1 VATYQKRRACVLV
14 KAYPQPSKQYEE
26 TVCVAAVTEDSRLL
40 RLYPIRFRHLDPS
53 RRFERFDWL
62 EIEMTKATEDPRP
75 ESFRV
80 KEDTITILKR
90 GREATPEERA
100 KLWLPCVVP
109 SLTSLHEAQRETHKS
124 LGIVRPDPGSIR
136 FKFQRIDKA
145 VQEEREAIQD
155 VYRAQQSLLEDSLE
169 KLPAPEYAF
178 RYWFTSDGHEHSM
191 QLHDWEVEATYHA
204 YKRRYGSPEKAL
216 EKMVEYYEQIAPA
229 RNLHL
234 IMGNMHKRPYQ
245 FIVIGVLR
253 TTADLGQVD
262 AQGEMF

>member
-1 VATYQKRRACVLV
+1 M
-14 KAYPQPSKQYEE
+14 
-26 TVCVAAVTEDSRLL
+26 TEDHRLL
-40 RLYPIRFRHLDPS
+40 RLYPIRFRHLDS
-53 RRFERFDWL
+53 LRRFNRFDW
-62 EIEMTKATEDPRP
+62 IEVEMLKPTDDPRP

-90 GREATPEERA
+90 AGDAAPEERA

-109 SLTSLHEAQRETHKS
+109 SLTALHEAQRQTHKS

-136 FKFQRIDKA
+136 FKHQRIDKTE
-145 VQEEREAIQD
+145 QEEREAIQEI
-155 VYRAQQSLLEDSLE
+155 YRAQQSLLEDSLD
-169 KLPAPEYAF
+169 KLPSPEYAF
-178 RYWFTSDGHEHSM
+178 RYRFTSDGHEHTM

-204 YKRRYGSPEKAL
+204 YKRRYGSPEKAI
-216 EKMVEYYEQIAPA
+216 ERMVEYYEQVAPM

-253 TTADLGQVD
+253 TTADLAHID
-262 AQGEMF
+262 DQGELFHS